1 METTNRILFNTENK
15 PDYAWGTLEFS
26 KFSQSPHHTH
36 TRTHSQM
43 VDSKRRSLEEAAQQ
57 KREERNK
64 TELKNWENRFSF
76 RETEARL
83 KEDEDRLRDLSVSSR
98 HMYAYS
104 REFHSPVFGNL
115 WLVILPLVC

>member
-1 METTNRILFNTENK
+1 MHTI
-15 PDYAWGTLEFS
+15 A
-26 KFSQSPHHTH
+26 HTH
-36 TRTHSQM
+36 TLTQM

-98 HMYAYS
+98 HTYAYS
-104 REFHSPVFGNL
+104 IENFTAQYLEIYGWFFYHLYVEAYGFYKA
-115 WLVILPLVC
+115 

>member
-1 METTNRILFNTENK
+1 
-15 PDYAWGTLEFS
+15 
-26 KFSQSPHHTH
+26 
-36 TRTHSQM
+36 M
-43 VDSKRRSLEEAAQQ
+43 VESKRRSLEEAAQQ

-104 REFHSPVFGNL
+104 REYHSPVLIWKFMVGFSTTCML
-115 WLVILPLVC
+115 RPMDFTKHKFLITQYCIQ